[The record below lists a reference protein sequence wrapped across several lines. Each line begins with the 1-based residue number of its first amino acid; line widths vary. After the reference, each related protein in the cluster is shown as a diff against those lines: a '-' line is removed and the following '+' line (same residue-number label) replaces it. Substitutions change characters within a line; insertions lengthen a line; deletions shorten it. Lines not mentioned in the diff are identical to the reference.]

1 LSGLEVTLLEKDDLK
16 GHLPVIDLCIDYVS
30 SEIDNI
36 FRNFIESNDNLN
48 NIVLKIL
55 QPYLIVQ
62 KDMSLVFQQLLSY
75 IKHNR
80 ISEILQYKRYAVVT
94 ILLQSAREEYSGI
107 FLSHRSPINI
117 QSVKNKVFEYPFDGS
132 TPFDNN
138 DKYEQIGAWA
148 YSGYNRKEN
157 MPERSFVS
165 INNNDSRIKKLGLVP
180 KRFMPIKDIDIWSDK
195 YCYLEDLVNE
205 PESINVDSS
214 ILPIKYFSEVQDSD
228 ILCLDISANNL
239 AEYIKLDLDEGL
251 FPFDATSV
259 TFNSLSLIREWLNPS
274 FNDGVLDLADKH
286 KFDVAKLR
294 SMRRTYKLYKPGSY
308 ILLEKKRLSQ
318 NYFFR
323 KLTVDKPFLL
333 KSDFRAASRCVL
345 LDYVT
350 NSYEDID
357 LTTEADINNLIFE
370 LNQRQYLDQINL
382 FSRSS
387 YRLAFDDIKLIR
399 ILKHSSLSSNDQ
411 IIEVLAETARK
422 LTKKI
427 IDYSALMGGKLLKN
441 RLPKNLNHNSKVW
454 FSCAE
459 GHEFQSKFNHIVN
472 NENWCLV
479 CARDE
484 EYQKLEILRNEIE
497 DYQKSIEKP
506 QHYFLDAYCL

>member
-1 LSGLEVTLLEKDDLK
+1 IFIRCSSISKIAFYLSGLEVTLLEKDDLK

-195 YCYLEDLVNE
+195 YCYLEDLVND
-205 PESINVDSS
+205 PESINVDS
-214 ILPIKYFSEVQDSD
+214 
-228 ILCLDISANNL
+228 
-239 AEYIKLDLDEGL
+239 
-251 FPFDATSV
+251 
-259 TFNSLSLIREWLNPS
+259 
-274 FNDGVLDLADKH
+274 
-286 KFDVAKLR
+286 
-294 SMRRTYKLYKPGSY
+294 
-308 ILLEKKRLSQ
+308 
-318 NYFFR
+318 
-323 KLTVDKPFLL
+323 
-333 KSDFRAASRCVL
+333 
-345 LDYVT
+345 
-350 NSYEDID
+350 
-357 LTTEADINNLIFE
+357 
-370 LNQRQYLDQINL
+370 
-382 FSRSS
+382 
-387 YRLAFDDIKLIR
+387 
-399 ILKHSSLSSNDQ
+399 
-411 IIEVLAETARK
+411 
-422 LTKKI
+422 
-427 IDYSALMGGKLLKN
+427 
-441 RLPKNLNHNSKVW
+441 
-454 FSCAE
+454 
-459 GHEFQSKFNHIVN
+459 
-472 NENWCLV
+472 
-479 CARDE
+479 
-484 EYQKLEILRNEIE
+484 
-497 DYQKSIEKP
+497 
-506 QHYFLDAYCL
+506 